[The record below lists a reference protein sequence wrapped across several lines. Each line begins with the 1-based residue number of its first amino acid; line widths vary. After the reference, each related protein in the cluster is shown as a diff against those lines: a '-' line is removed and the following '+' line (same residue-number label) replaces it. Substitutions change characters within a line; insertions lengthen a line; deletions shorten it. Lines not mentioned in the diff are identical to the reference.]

1 MKGIRLLASTFYA
14 SVVLLVVA
22 LIFLNVTTTR
32 QKREALSS
40 IEKELQTLQE
50 EAINNEKIKQETI
63 ELQLQNKAKTS
74 FLGNFAT
81 TGAILVALSGLF
93 GAGVGFLQYLRLRV
107 ADHLAH
113 ATTQL
118 NQLWEG
124 LASQDDE
131 KVASSIAGLQQ
142 FLTNDYKEFHA
153 RIAGGLALSSRR
165 EDKTRIVRKTL
176 RPVLEQAIKII
187 EPETMRNISWQGMK
201 LHYVNFSGRDLRKF
215 DFHDSILQDSNFSK
229 AKLQEARFENSILR
243 GCIFDGADLTGV
255 NFENADLRGASFKKS
270 ILVNVNFR
278 NSKVLG
284 IDLEEARL
292 GGNFLE
298 TQWHSMSWIDCKNW
312 RLAEFDPSS
321 VRDELIKKY
330 GPQTQGPRVLML
342 MWEFPPVT
350 TGGGWT
356 AAYHLIRKL
365 REQGSQITILVPWLE
380 CLDLYPFGYEVK
392 IISARIKAEDCSAYS
407 GYSAYSAYSVCSEYG
422 FSQERSRSFFYQ
434 VNYFTNRVKKIS
446 EEQSFEFDIIHAHD
460 WLTFNAAKFLA
471 KKYQKPWIAHFHS
484 CEQDRRSQ
492 KECSVEITSIEQQ
505 AFKSADKIIVPSK
518 VLKNKLLKLY
528 SNRGAYP
535 FLRSAILIGPE
546 TLVFWLGWAIIDDFI
561 KVSVIPNS
569 ISAVD
574 ISSER
579 LGYFGSGQVIFVG
592 RLSWQK
598 DPGAFLKIA
607 SGIKEVRPDTKFIM
621 YGEGDLEKT
630 VATSIEKRSPLEPI
644 KFHPGFEFGF
654 DFKRIKP
661 IISYEQEIKKIASQ
675 VATLLKIKRTE
686 TFTLY
691 LLWVMIVEKCYPSKQ
706 KPELSETLR
715 KSKKEKIWRN
725 GFSIIPVQCR
735 HPYTHKVRVKLNK
748 RFSEYLVQ
756 IDENLLPQYE
766 DNPQKFVVMNGH
778 VNWEKR
784 ALAYENATVLVVT
797 SWNEPFGMVVLEAMQ
812 HGVPVMFPKDAGV
825 AEVLN
830 SGISFNPRDTQAA
843 KEILFR
849 LLEDESYWYKV
860 VNRQLKDVTRFREKH
875 YEKNVS
881 MLWSQLQSSSNYPVA
896 PDETRDSGYN

>member
-1 MKGIRLLASTFYA
+1 MKALRRLPSIFYL
-14 SVVLLVVA
+14 S
-22 LIFLNVTTTR
+22 IFLVGLISVLFVLNEKTTQQT
-32 QKREALSS
+32 KENLES
-40 IEKELQTLQE
+40 IKKELKPFQE
-50 EAINNEKIKQETI
+50 KKLNDEKIRQETI
-63 ELQLQNKAKTS
+63 GLQLQNEAKTS

-81 TGAILVALSGLF
+81 TGAIFVAFSGLF
-93 GAGVGFLQYLRLRV
+93 GAGVGALQYLRLRR
-107 ADHLAH
+107 ADHLAN

-142 FLTNDYKEFHA
+142 FLISKYEEFHA

-176 RPVLEQAIKII
+176 RPVLEQAIRII

-215 DFHDSILQDSNFSK
+215 DYHESIIQHSNFSK

-284 IDLEEARL
+284 MDLEEARL

-298 TQWHSMSWIDCKNW
+298 TQWHSMNWIDCKNW
-312 RLAEFDPSS
+312 RLAKFDTSS

-342 MWEFPPVT
+342 MWEFLPVV

-380 CLDLYPFGYEVK
+380 CLDSYPFGYEVK
-392 IISARIKAEDCSAYS
+392 IISASIKAEDCSAYS
-407 GYSAYSAYSVCSEYG
+407 GYSAYSEYG
-422 FSQERSRSFFYQ
+422 LSQERSRSLFYQ

-446 EEQSFEFDIIHAHD
+446 EEQQLEFDIIHAHD

-471 KKYQKPWIAHFHS
+471 EKHKKPWIAHFHS
-484 CEQDRRSQ
+484 CEQDRRPQ
-492 KECSVEITSIEQQ
+492 KECSVEITSIEQE
-505 AFKSADKIIVPSK
+505 AFQSAVQIIVPSK

-528 SNRGAYP
+528 SNMGTSQ
-535 FLRSAILIGPE
+535 FFSSAILMGSE
-546 TLVFWLGWAIIDDFI
+546 TLVFGLVLVIIYDFI
-561 KVSVIPNS
+561 KVNVIPNS

-574 ISSER
+574 INSER
-579 LGYFGSGQVIFVG
+579 LGVFSSGQVIFVG

-630 VATSIEKRSPLEPI
+630 VATLIEKMSPPEPI
-644 KFHPGFEFGF
+644 KFHPWEFRF

-661 IISYEQEIKKIASQ
+661 IISYKQEIKEIASQ
-675 VATLLKIKRTE
+675 VATLLKIKGTE
-686 TFTLY
+686 TCTLS
-691 LLWVMIVEKCYPSKQ
+691 LLWVMIVEKCYSSKQ
-706 KPELSETLR
+706 LAEIPETLR
-715 KSKKEKIWRN
+715 QSEQNKILEKK
-725 GFSIIPVQCR
+725 FSIIPIQCQ
-735 HPYTHKVRVKLNK
+735 HPYTHKVRVKLKK

-756 IDENLLPQYE
+756 IDENLLPKYE
-766 DNPQKFVVMNGH
+766 DNSQKFVVMNGH

-830 SGISFNPRDTQAA
+830 SDISFNPRDTQAA
-843 KEILFR
+843 KEILLR
-849 LLEDESYWYKV
+849 LLEDEAYWYEV
-860 VNRQLKDVTRFREKH
+860 VNRQLEDVTRFREKH
-875 YEKNVS
+875 HERSVS
-881 MLWSQLQSSSNYPVA
+881 RLWSQLEGDFHIPAKAV
-896 PDETRDSGYN
+896 